1 MTKRICSLLL
11 TLCLIFSLS
20 TFAFATNG
28 AHKTVD
34 YIAQDWIDT
43 QFSGDAE
50 VSDTIVLR
58 SDNSGEVV
66 GYIVSFTKQSVP
78 AGYIVLSCEDG
89 EHPIIEFALEGQS
102 VYHYSNNSLMLS
114 TALLLPAWLVAT
126 RMNSYLPP
134 PLLKKMCCIQI
145 LFATPSKF
153 QMVLSRHYL
162 TSSRR

>member
-1 MTKRICSLLL
+1 MLL

-43 QFSGDAE
+43 QFSGDA
-50 VSDTIVLR
+50 

-66 GYIVSFTKQSVP
+66 GYTVSFTKQSVP

-102 VYHYSNNSLMLS
+102 VYHYLEQQLDVINSAASSGMVSSDSNEFLS
-114 TALLLPAWLVAT
+114 SATTFEENVLYTDFIRYAIKISNGTQSALPDQFA
-126 RMNSYLPP
+126 
-134 PLLKKMCCIQI
+134 QI
-145 LFATPSKF
+145 
-153 QMVLSRHYL
+153 
-162 TSSRR
+162 TS

>member
-50 VSDTIVLR
+50 VSDTIVLP
-58 SDNSGEVV
+58 NESGSKTV
-66 GYIVSFTKQSVP
+66 GNITGANDIRALVMGDMPNVTP
-78 AGYIVLSCEDG
+78 G
-89 EHPIIEFALEGQS
+89 EGNCGP
-102 VYHYSNNSLMLS
+102 SNARHNMK
-114 TALLLPAWLVAT
+114 LPHF
-126 RMNSYLPP
+126 SHFILP
-134 PLLKKMCCIQI
+134 
-145 LFATPSKF
+145 
-153 QMVLSRHYL
+153 QMS
-162 TSSRR
+162 

>member
-50 VSDTIVLR
+50 MLR
-58 SDNSGEVV
+58 YQIPSSYVR
-66 GYIVSFTKQSVP
+66 
-78 AGYIVLSCEDG
+78 
-89 EHPIIEFALEGQS
+89 IILAK
-102 VYHYSNNSLMLS
+102 
-114 TALLLPAWLVAT
+114 LLAT
-126 RMNSYLPP
+126 
-134 PLLKKMCCIQI
+134 
-145 LFATPSKF
+145 
-153 QMVLSRHYL
+153 
-162 TSSRR
+162 

>member
-50 VSDTIVLR
+50 VSDRLLGIHQRRKICENTIWLDKL
-58 SDNSGEVV
+58 SHLFEV
-66 GYIVSFTKQSVP
+66 Q
-78 AGYIVLSCEDG
+78 A
-89 EHPIIEFALEGQS
+89 EFS
-102 VYHYSNNSLMLS
+102 
-114 TALLLPAWLVAT
+114 
-126 RMNSYLPP
+126 
-134 PLLKKMCCIQI
+134 
-145 LFATPSKF
+145 
-153 QMVLSRHYL
+153 
-162 TSSRR
+162 

>member
-1 MTKRICSLLL
+1 M

-102 VYHYSNNSLMLS
+102 VYHYLEQQLNMK
-114 TALLLPAWLVAT
+114 LPHF
-126 RMNSYLPP
+126 SHFILP
-134 PLLKKMCCIQI
+134 
-145 LFATPSKF
+145 
-153 QMVLSRHYL
+153 QMS
-162 TSSRR
+162 

>member
-50 VSDTIVLR
+50 VSDTSSYVR
-58 SDNSGEVV
+58 
-66 GYIVSFTKQSVP
+66 
-78 AGYIVLSCEDG
+78 
-89 EHPIIEFALEGQS
+89 IILAK
-102 VYHYSNNSLMLS
+102 
-114 TALLLPAWLVAT
+114 LLAT
-126 RMNSYLPP
+126 
-134 PLLKKMCCIQI
+134 
-145 LFATPSKF
+145 
-153 QMVLSRHYL
+153 
-162 TSSRR
+162 

>member
-50 VSDTIVLR
+50 RYQIPSSYVR
-58 SDNSGEVV
+58 
-66 GYIVSFTKQSVP
+66 
-78 AGYIVLSCEDG
+78 
-89 EHPIIEFALEGQS
+89 IILAK
-102 VYHYSNNSLMLS
+102 
-114 TALLLPAWLVAT
+114 LLAT
-126 RMNSYLPP
+126 
-134 PLLKKMCCIQI
+134 
-145 LFATPSKF
+145 
-153 QMVLSRHYL
+153 
-162 TSSRR
+162 

>member
-50 VSDTIVLR
+50 VSQIPSSYVR
-58 SDNSGEVV
+58 
-66 GYIVSFTKQSVP
+66 
-78 AGYIVLSCEDG
+78 
-89 EHPIIEFALEGQS
+89 IILAK
-102 VYHYSNNSLMLS
+102 
-114 TALLLPAWLVAT
+114 LLAT
-126 RMNSYLPP
+126 
-134 PLLKKMCCIQI
+134 
-145 LFATPSKF
+145 
-153 QMVLSRHYL
+153 
-162 TSSRR
+162 

>member
-50 VSDTIVLR
+50 VSDTTSYVR
-58 SDNSGEVV
+58 
-66 GYIVSFTKQSVP
+66 
-78 AGYIVLSCEDG
+78 
-89 EHPIIEFALEGQS
+89 IILAK
-102 VYHYSNNSLMLS
+102 
-114 TALLLPAWLVAT
+114 LLAT
-126 RMNSYLPP
+126 
-134 PLLKKMCCIQI
+134 
-145 LFATPSKF
+145 
-153 QMVLSRHYL
+153 
-162 TSSRR
+162 